1 MPVELTGFAGAFW
14 ICIYKYTLAIIISNK
29 FWRFNHFWAWKF
41 QIHITAIWNSYAR
54 PAGAR
59 NRVRGWVSVEKVA
72 SHRMIIFFG
81 FIINA
86 YLHLLFEFVEAEHDS
101 KQESLYSFVKDQ
113 NIYLSLA
120 TKKIKHSLLKW
131 V

>member
-41 QIHITAIWNSYAR
+41 QIHITAIWNS
-54 PAGAR
+54 PPVLLGLGIGLG
-59 NRVRGWVSVEKVA
+59 VRVSVEKVA